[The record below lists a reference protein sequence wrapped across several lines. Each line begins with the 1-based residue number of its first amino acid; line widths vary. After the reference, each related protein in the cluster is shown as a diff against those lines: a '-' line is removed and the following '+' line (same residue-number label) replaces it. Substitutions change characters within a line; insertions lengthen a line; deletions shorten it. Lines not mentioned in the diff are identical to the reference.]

1 MATCAEGI
9 EMTGEVLRIDYVE
22 LVADDF
28 AAARHFYSEVFGW
41 EFKVWGDDYVE
52 ILNAGLGGGFRRGDR
67 PVSDGTV
74 VIIYAD
80 DIDAVEVSVKEN
92 GGEVISHEKFPGGRR
107 FLFRDPCGNV
117 VGVWR
122 KDGSV

>member
-1 MATCAEGI
+1 MASIAYCGGVGGFIFGGSGGVVECGLTLATCAEGI

-28 AAARHFYSEVFGW
+28 AAARRFYSEVFGW

-80 DIDAVEVSVKEN
+80 DIDAV
-92 GGEVISHEKFPGGRR
+92 
-107 FLFRDPCGNV
+107 
-117 VGVWR
+117 
-122 KDGSV
+122 